1 MSQDFPSKIAELE
14 LTLERVEHVL
24 RGPELELVRELLGT
38 VLEVH
43 KLALEDL
50 RSTLGEPA
58 LVAAAA
64 AEPSIAWVLAYH
76 GVSAEVL
83 ERALQTAAQREQE
96 RRERAQPTREQEAA
110 LIPIVRLLRRDAE
123 PTP

>member
-14 LTLERVEHVL
+14 QALERVEHVL

-50 RSTLGEPA
+50 RSNLGEPA
-58 LVAAAA
+58 LVAAAT

-96 RRERAQPTREQEAA
+96 RRERAQPSREQEAA
-110 LIPIVRLLRRDAE
+110 LIPIVQLLRRGAE
-123 PTP
+123 PAP